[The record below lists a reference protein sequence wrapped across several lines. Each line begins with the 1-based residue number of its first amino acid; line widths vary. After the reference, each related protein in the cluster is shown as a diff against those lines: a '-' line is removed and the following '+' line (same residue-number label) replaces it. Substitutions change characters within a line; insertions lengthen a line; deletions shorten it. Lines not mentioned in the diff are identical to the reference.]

1 MNSYGVRDVRQPDAP
16 VTTDTIFP
24 FASVSKADSDTEWVL
39 ESGAQFGAFRAQAEY
54 FQRTISGETGGGASA
69 DANLSGYYGQ
79 VSYMFNGVRKYKP
92 GVGKWDKPTEAGAVE
107 IFARYESNTID
118 ADAGAIPA
126 QLNSNVAG
134 IVAADVND
142 EFQAD
147 AFVVGVNY
155 FPTPAVRMS
164 LNYVDYQVDNINTTA
179 QIGGK
184 DVQDDGKAI
193 MGRLQ
198 YVF

>member
-1 MNSYGVRDVRQPDAP
+1 MDA
-16 VTTDTIFP
+16 D
-24 FASVSKADSDTEWVL
+24 E
-39 ESGAQFGAFRAQAEY
+39 
-54 FQRTISGETGGGASA
+54 
-69 DANLSGYYGQ
+69 
-79 VSYMFNGVRKYKP
+79 
-92 GVGKWDKPTEAGAVE
+92 GAVPGE
-107 IFARYESNTID
+107 MNDNID
-118 ADAGAIPA
+118 
-126 QLNSNVAG
+126 G
-134 IVAADVND
+134 IIAADIGD

-164 LNYVDYQVDNINTTA
+164 LNYVDYQVDNIDTNA
-179 QIGGK
+179 QIDGE